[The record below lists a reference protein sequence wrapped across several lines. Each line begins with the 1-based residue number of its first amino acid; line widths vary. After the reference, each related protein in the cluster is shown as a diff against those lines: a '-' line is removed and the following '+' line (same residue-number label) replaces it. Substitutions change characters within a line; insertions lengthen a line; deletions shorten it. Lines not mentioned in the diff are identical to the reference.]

1 MKKIKIYDK
10 KTGKPVEI
18 RRYTKEDCQTRGGWS
33 CYCEWDEIYI
43 DGRCVA
49 TIDEEHG
56 EIYLPENPNG
66 WKDRVYA
73 GRCIPVVIKDINE
86 LFVEVEI
93 QNKKKTIWKCWYK
106 PLPVK
111 IHRKAV

>member
-10 KTGKPVEI
+10 KTGKPIEI
-18 RRYTKEDCQTRGGWS
+18 RRYTKEDCKSHSGWS

-43 DGRCVA
+43 DGECVA
-49 TIDEEHG
+49 FVDEEHG
-56 EIYLPENPNG
+56 EIYLPDNPNG

-73 GRCIPVVIKDINE
+73 GRCIPVIIKDINE

-93 QNKKKTIWKCWYK
+93 QNNQHTRWKCWYK
-106 PLPVK
+106 PLPAK
-111 IHRKAV
+111 INRKAV